1 MMRAFRLMRLVA
13 AFVVASG
20 LSMAVG
26 GPSAAQDDDEN
37 GRTAAGN
44 VRDLVL
50 NQREQVLDDIAS
62 IMAGD
67 DEGAESTETDA
78 DEAVEG
84 EEAEDG
90 EPEDGE
96 GEDGEG
102 EDGEGEDG
110 EGEDGE
116 PEDGEPEDGE
126 GEDEGVGG
134 EDCELAPGGAVGGEE
149 DSAAVASDEAEE
161 DASADEAGAGE
172 EENAESVGGEEDAQ
186 PAGGAADTA
195 GDQEV
200 CSLPSTGSGSSDDTH
215 NVLSAFAAFAAVV
228 AAGFGLRQRFI

>member
-1 MMRAFRLMRLVA
+1 MMREFRLMRLVA

-26 GPSAAQDDDEN
+26 GPSAAQNDEEN
-37 GRTAAGN
+37 ERTATEN

-67 DEGAESTETDA
+67 DEGAESAETEA

-90 EPEDGE
+90 EP
-96 GEDGEG
+96 
-102 EDGEGEDG
+102 EDG

-186 PAGGAADTA
+186 PAGGAADTN

-215 NVLSAFAAFAAVV
+215 NVLSAFAALAAVV

>member
-1 MMRAFRLMRLVA
+1 MMRTFCVMRVVA
-13 AFVVASG
+13 AVVAAMW
-20 LSMAVG
+20 LSVAAG
-26 GPSAAQDDDEN
+26 SPSAAQDDEEN
-37 GRTAAGN
+37 GRTAADE

-67 DEGAESTETDA
+67 DEGAESAETDA

-102 EDGEGEDG
+102 EDGE
-110 EGEDGE
+110 

-126 GEDEGVGG
+126 GGDEGVGG

-215 NVLSAFAAFAAVV
+215 NVLSAFAALAAVV

>member
-1 MMRAFRLMRLVA
+1 MMRTFCVMRVVA
-13 AFVVASG
+13 AVVAAMW
-20 LSMAVG
+20 LSVAAG
-26 GPSAAQDDDEN
+26 SPSAAQDDEEN
-37 GRTAAGN
+37 GRTAADE

-67 DEGAESTETDA
+67 DEGAESAETEA

-102 EDGEGEDG
+102 EDGEG
-110 EGEDGE
+110 
-116 PEDGEPEDGE
+116 EDGEPEDGE

-195 GDQEV
+195 GDQVV

-215 NVLSAFAAFAAVV
+215 DVLSAFAALAAVV

>member
-26 GPSAAQDDDEN
+26 GPSAAQDDEEN
-37 GRTAAGN
+37 ERTATEN

-67 DEGAESTETDA
+67 DEGAESAETEA

-90 EPEDGE
+90 EP
-96 GEDGEG
+96 
-102 EDGEGEDG
+102 EDG

-161 DASADEAGAGE
+161 DASADEAGADE
-172 EENAESVGGEEDAQ
+172 EGNGESVGGEEDAQ
-186 PAGGAADTA
+186 PAGGATDTA

-215 NVLSAFAAFAAVV
+215 NVLSAFAALAAVV

>member
-1 MMRAFRLMRLVA
+1 MMRTFCVMRVVA
-13 AFVVASG
+13 AVVAAMW
-20 LSMAVG
+20 LSVAAG
-26 GPSAAQDDDEN
+26 SPSAAQDDEEN
-37 GRTAAGN
+37 GRTAADE

-67 DEGAESTETDA
+67 DEGAESAETDA

-90 EPEDGE
+90 EP
-96 GEDGEG
+96 

-186 PAGGAADTA
+186 PAGGATDTG

-215 NVLSAFAAFAAVV
+215 NVLSAFAALAAVV

>member
-1 MMRAFRLMRLVA
+1 MRTFCVMRVVA
-13 AFVVASG
+13 AVVAAMW
-20 LSMAVG
+20 LSVAAG
-26 GPSAAQDDDEN
+26 SPSAAQDDEEN
-37 GRTAAGN
+37 GRTAADE
-44 VRDLVL
+44 VRNLVL

-67 DEGAESTETDA
+67 DEGAESAETVA

-96 GEDGEG
+96 GEDGEP
-102 EDGEGEDG
+102 EDGEG
-110 EGEDGE
+110 
-116 PEDGEPEDGE
+116 EDGEPEDGE

-149 DSAAVASDEAEE
+149 DRAAVASDEVEE

-186 PAGGAADTA
+186 PAGGATDTA

-215 NVLSAFAAFAAVV
+215 NVLSAFAALAAVV

>member
-1 MMRAFRLMRLVA
+1 MRLVA

-67 DEGAESTETDA
+67 DEGAESAETDV

-84 EEAEDG
+84 EEA
-90 EPEDGE
+90 
-96 GEDGEG
+96 
-102 EDGEGEDG
+102 
-110 EGEDGE
+110 
-116 PEDGEPEDGE
+116 EDGEPEDGE

-215 NVLSAFAAFAAVV
+215 NVLSAFAALAAVV

>member
-1 MMRAFRLMRLVA
+1 MMRTFCVMRVVA
-13 AFVVASG
+13 AVVAAMW
-20 LSMAVG
+20 LSVAAG
-26 GPSAAQDDDEN
+26 SPSAAQDDEEN
-37 GRTAAGN
+37 GRTAADE

-67 DEGAESTETDA
+67 DEGAESAETEA

-96 GEDGEG
+96 G
-102 EDGEGEDG
+102 
-110 EGEDGE
+110 
-116 PEDGEPEDGE
+116 EDGEPEDGE

-161 DASADEAGAGE
+161 DASADEAGADE
-172 EENAESVGGEEDAQ
+172 EKNGESVGGEEDAQ
-186 PAGGAADTA
+186 PAGGATDAA

-200 CSLPSTGSGSSDDTH
+200 CTLPSTGTGSSDDTH
-215 NVLSAFAAFAAVV
+215 NVLSAFAVLAAVIT
-228 AAGFGLRQRFI
+228 AGFGLRQRII

>member
-67 DEGAESTETDA
+67 DEGAESAETDV

-96 GEDGEG
+96 G
-102 EDGEGEDG
+102 
-110 EGEDGE
+110 
-116 PEDGEPEDGE
+116 EDGEPEDGE

-215 NVLSAFAAFAAVV
+215 NVLSAFAALAAVV

>member
-20 LSMAVG
+20 LSIVVG
-26 GPSAAQDDDEN
+26 SPSAAQDDDEN

-67 DEGAESTETDA
+67 DEGAESAETEA

-90 EPEDGE
+90 EP
-96 GEDGEG
+96 
-102 EDGEGEDG
+102 EDG

-215 NVLSAFAAFAAVV
+215 NVLSAFAALAAVV
-228 AAGFGLRQRFI
+228 TAGFGLRQRFI

>member
-1 MMRAFRLMRLVA
+1 MMRTFCVMRVVA
-13 AFVVASG
+13 AVVAAMW
-20 LSMAVG
+20 LSVAAG
-26 GPSAAQDDDEN
+26 SPSAAQDDEEN
-37 GRTAAGN
+37 GRTAADE
-44 VRDLVL
+44 VRDLVV
-50 NQREQVLDDIAS
+50 NQRGQVLDDIAS

-67 DEGAESTETDA
+67 DEGAESAETEA

-90 EPEDGE
+90 EP
-96 GEDGEG
+96 
-102 EDGEGEDG
+102 EDG

-161 DASADEAGAGE
+161 DASADEAGADE
-172 EENAESVGGEEDAQ
+172 EKNGESVGGEEDAQ
-186 PAGGAADTA
+186 PAGGATDAA

-200 CSLPSTGSGSSDDTH
+200 CTLPSTGTGSSDDTH
-215 NVLSAFAAFAAVV
+215 NVLSAFAVLAAVV
-228 AAGFGLRQRFI
+228 AAGFGLRQRII

>member
-26 GPSAAQDDDEN
+26 GPSAAQDDEEN
-37 GRTAAGN
+37 GRTAADE

-67 DEGAESTETDA
+67 DEGAESAETDA

-90 EPEDGE
+90 EP
-96 GEDGEG
+96 

>member
-1 MMRAFRLMRLVA
+1 MMRTFCVMRVVA
-13 AFVVASG
+13 AVVAAMW
-20 LSMAVG
+20 LSVAAG
-26 GPSAAQDDDEN
+26 SPSAAQDDEEN
-37 GRTAAGN
+37 GRTAADE

-67 DEGAESTETDA
+67 DEGAESAETDA

-90 EPEDGE
+90 EP
-96 GEDGEG
+96 

-195 GDQEV
+195 GDQVV

-215 NVLSAFAAFAAVV
+215 DVLSAFAALAAVV

>member
-1 MMRAFRLMRLVA
+1 MMRTFCVMRVVA
-13 AFVVASG
+13 AVVAAMW
-20 LSMAVG
+20 LSVAAG
-26 GPSAAQDDDEN
+26 SPSAAQDDEEN
-37 GRTAAGN
+37 GRTAADE

-67 DEGAESTETDA
+67 DEGAESAETEA

-102 EDGEGEDG
+102 EDGEPEDG

-116 PEDGEPEDGE
+116 PEVGE

-161 DASADEAGAGE
+161 DASADEAGADE
-172 EENAESVGGEEDAQ
+172 EKNGESVGGEEDAQ
-186 PAGGAADTA
+186 PAGGATDAA

-200 CSLPSTGSGSSDDTH
+200 CTLPSTGTGSSDDTH
-215 NVLSAFAAFAAVV
+215 NVLSAFAVLAAVIT
-228 AAGFGLRQRFI
+228 AGFGLRQRII

>member
-1 MMRAFRLMRLVA
+1 MMREFRLMRLVA

-26 GPSAAQDDDEN
+26 GPSAAQDDEEN
-37 GRTAAGN
+37 GRTAADE
-44 VRDLVL
+44 VRNLVL

-67 DEGAESTETDA
+67 DEGAESAETVA

-96 GEDGEG
+96 G
-102 EDGEGEDG
+102 
-110 EGEDGE
+110 
-116 PEDGEPEDGE
+116 EDGEPEDGE

-149 DSAAVASDEAEE
+149 DRAAVASDEAEE
-161 DASADEAGAGE
+161 DASADEAGADE

-186 PAGGAADTA
+186 PAGGATDAA
-195 GDQEV
+195 GDQEI
-200 CSLPSTGSGSSDDTH
+200 CTLPSTGTGSSDDTH
-215 NVLSAFAAFAAVV
+215 NVLSAFAALAAVV

>member
-1 MMRAFRLMRLVA
+1 MWLSVA
-13 AFVVASG
+13 AGS
-20 LSMAVG
+20 
-26 GPSAAQDDDEN
+26 PSAAQDDEEN
-37 GRTAAGN
+37 GRTAADE

-67 DEGAESTETDA
+67 DEGAESAETEA

-102 EDGEGEDG
+102 EDGE
-110 EGEDGE
+110 

-126 GEDEGVGG
+126 GEDG
-134 EDCELAPGGAVGGEE
+134 EPKTARAKTRALAAKT
-149 DSAAVASDEAEE
+149 AS
-161 DASADEAGAGE
+161 
-172 EENAESVGGEEDAQ
+172 
-186 PAGGAADTA
+186 
-195 GDQEV
+195 
-200 CSLPSTGSGSSDDTH
+200 
-215 NVLSAFAAFAAVV
+215 
-228 AAGFGLRQRFI
+228 

>member
-1 MMRAFRLMRLVA
+1 MMRACGLMRLVA

-67 DEGAESTETDA
+67 DEGVESAETDA

-102 EDGEGEDG
+102 EDED
-110 EGEDGE
+110 
-116 PEDGEPEDGE
+116 
-126 GEDEGVGG
+126 VGG
-134 EDCELAPGGAVGGEE
+134 EDCELVPGGAVGGEE

-161 DASADEAGAGE
+161 DASADEAGADE
-172 EENAESVGGEEDAQ
+172 EGNGDSVGGEEDAQ
-186 PAGGAADTA
+186 PAGGATDTG

-215 NVLSAFAAFAAVV
+215 NVLSAFAALAAVV

>member
-26 GPSAAQDDDEN
+26 GPSAAQDDEEN

-67 DEGAESTETDA
+67 DEGAESAETDA

-84 EEAEDG
+84 E
-90 EPEDGE
+90 DGE
-96 GEDGEG
+96 GEDGEL
-102 EDGEGEDG
+102 
-110 EGEDGE
+110 
-116 PEDGEPEDGE
+116 EDGE
-126 GEDEGVGG
+126 GEDEDVGG
-134 EDCELAPGGAVGGEE
+134 EDCEL
-149 DSAAVASDEAEE
+149 
-161 DASADEAGAGE
+161 
-172 EENAESVGGEEDAQ
+172 
-186 PAGGAADTA
+186 
-195 GDQEV
+195 
-200 CSLPSTGSGSSDDTH
+200 
-215 NVLSAFAAFAAVV
+215 
-228 AAGFGLRQRFI
+228 

>member
-1 MMRAFRLMRLVA
+1 MMRACGLMRLVA

-50 NQREQVLDDIAS
+50 NQREQVPDDIAS

-67 DEGAESTETDA
+67 DEGAESAETDA
-78 DEAVEG
+78 DESVEG
-84 EEAEDG
+84 EEA
-90 EPEDGE
+90 
-96 GEDGEG
+96 
-102 EDGEGEDG
+102 
-110 EGEDGE
+110 
-116 PEDGEPEDGE
+116 EDGEPEDGE

-161 DASADEAGAGE
+161 DASADEAGADE
-172 EENAESVGGEEDAQ
+172 EGNGDSVGGEEDAQ
-186 PAGGAADTA
+186 PAGGATDAA
-195 GDQEV
+195 GDQEI
-200 CSLPSTGSGSSDDTH
+200 CTLPSTGTGSSD
-215 NVLSAFAAFAAVV
+215 
-228 AAGFGLRQRFI
+228 

>member
-26 GPSAAQDDDEN
+26 GPSAAQDDEN

-67 DEGAESTETDA
+67 DEGAESAETDA

-102 EDGEGEDG
+102 EDGE
-110 EGEDGE
+110 
-116 PEDGEPEDGE
+116 PEDGEPVDGE

-195 GDQEV
+195 GDQVV

-215 NVLSAFAAFAAVV
+215 DVLSAFAALAAVV

>member
-26 GPSAAQDDDEN
+26 GPSAAQDDEEN

-67 DEGAESTETDA
+67 DEGAESAETDA

-84 EEAEDG
+84 
-90 EPEDGE
+90 
-96 GEDGEG
+96 
-102 EDGEGEDG
+102 
-110 EGEDGE
+110 
-116 PEDGEPEDGE
+116 EDGEPEDGE

-134 EDCELAPGGAVGGEE
+134 EDCDLASGGAVGGEE

-172 EENAESVGGEEDAQ
+172 
-186 PAGGAADTA
+186 
-195 GDQEV
+195 
-200 CSLPSTGSGSSDDTH
+200 
-215 NVLSAFAAFAAVV
+215 
-228 AAGFGLRQRFI
+228 

>member
-1 MMRAFRLMRLVA
+1 MRGQGMMRAFRLMRLVA

-26 GPSAAQDDDEN
+26 SPSAAQDDDEN

-67 DEGAESTETDA
+67 DEGAESAETVA

-96 GEDGEG
+96 GEDGEP
-102 EDGEGEDG
+102 EDG

-116 PEDGEPEDGE
+116 PEDGEGE
-126 GEDEGVGG
+126 
-134 EDCELAPGGAVGGEE
+134 
-149 DSAAVASDEAEE
+149 
-161 DASADEAGAGE
+161 
-172 EENAESVGGEEDAQ
+172 
-186 PAGGAADTA
+186 
-195 GDQEV
+195 
-200 CSLPSTGSGSSDDTH
+200 
-215 NVLSAFAAFAAVV
+215 
-228 AAGFGLRQRFI
+228 

>member
-20 LSMAVG
+20 LSIVVG
-26 GPSAAQDDDEN
+26 SPSAAQDDDEN
-37 GRTAAGN
+37 GRTAAEN

-67 DEGAESTETDA
+67 DEGAESAETEA

-96 GEDGEG
+96 G
-102 EDGEGEDG
+102 
-110 EGEDGE
+110 
-116 PEDGEPEDGE
+116 EDGE

-161 DASADEAGAGE
+161 DASADEAGADE
-172 EENAESVGGEEDAQ
+172 EGNGESVGGEEDAQ
-186 PAGGAADTA
+186 PAGGATDAA
-195 GDQEV
+195 GDQEI
-200 CSLPSTGSGSSDDTH
+200 CTLPSTGTGSATI
-215 NVLSAFAAFAAVV
+215 
-228 AAGFGLRQRFI
+228 RTMCCQ

>member
-1 MMRAFRLMRLVA
+1 MRLVA

-26 GPSAAQDDDEN
+26 GPSAAQDDEEN
-37 GRTAAGN
+37 ERTATEN

-67 DEGAESTETDA
+67 DEGAESAETEA

-90 EPEDGE
+90 EP
-96 GEDGEG
+96 
-102 EDGEGEDG
+102 EDG

-161 DASADEAGAGE
+161 DASADEAGADE
-172 EENAESVGGEEDAQ
+172 EGNGESVGGEEDAQ
-186 PAGGAADTA
+186 PAGGATDAA
-195 GDQEV
+195 GDQEI
-200 CSLPSTGSGSSDDTH
+200 CTLPSTGTGSSDDTH
-215 NVLSAFAAFAAVV
+215 NVLSAFAVLAAVV
-228 AAGFGLRQRFI
+228 AAGFGLRQRII

>member
-1 MMRAFRLMRLVA
+1 MMRTFCVMRVVA
-13 AFVVASG
+13 AVVAAMW
-20 LSMAVG
+20 LSVAAG
-26 GPSAAQDDDEN
+26 SPSAAQDDEEN
-37 GRTAAGN
+37 GQTAADE
-44 VRDLVL
+44 VRNLVL

-67 DEGAESTETDA
+67 DEGAESAETVA

-96 GEDGEG
+96 GEDGEP
-102 EDGEGEDG
+102 EDGEG
-110 EGEDGE
+110 
-116 PEDGEPEDGE
+116 EDGEPEDGE

-149 DSAAVASDEAEE
+149 DRAAVASDEVEE

-186 PAGGAADTA
+186 PAGGATDTA

-215 NVLSAFAAFAAVV
+215 NVLSAFAALAAVV